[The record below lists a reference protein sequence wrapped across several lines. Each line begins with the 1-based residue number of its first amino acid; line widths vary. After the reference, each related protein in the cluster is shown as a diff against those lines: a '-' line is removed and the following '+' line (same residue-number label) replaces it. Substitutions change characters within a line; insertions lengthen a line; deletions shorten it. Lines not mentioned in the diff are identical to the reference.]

1 MTTVPFSLHHILLV
15 DSDKV
20 KLSRFLSE
28 TIAFVTASFVRVY
41 SRNKMLLSRFK
52 TVTSW
57 LFWCSV
63 KTVGIGRNYMRRG
76 VCTHDHVCSGGKQ
89 ATNGKSAHVVVQ
101 GKNKAPSKKDRKK
114 VKYLPKLT

>member
-1 MTTVPFSLHHILLV
+1 
-15 DSDKV
+15 
-20 KLSRFLSE
+20 
-28 TIAFVTASFVRVY
+28 
-41 SRNKMLLSRFK
+41 
-52 TVTSW
+52 
-57 LFWCSV
+57 
-63 KTVGIGRNYMRRG
+63 MRRG